1 MDHNQRVGGCS
12 VILIRTD
19 GDEIVGFDG
28 SECRQ
33 PVTGHQK
40 KGFAGSGKL
49 DTAT

>member
-33 PVTGHQK
+33 PVNN
-40 KGFAGSGKL
+40 SMR
-49 DTAT
+49 